1 MKYATAAWDP
11 KTHTLDLQMCMSTG
25 KEPQKKSKG
34 EGCKCSKKKK
44 KKKTTKTRTWKRK
57 KSTTT
62 TTTTT
67 TYKQTNKPSRAKKV
81 RVLGMQLDESWARD
95 SAQKHC
101 TAKRRGRQVAERR
114 RKEEARRRRRRRDAV
129 AQDVRMCARG
139 CASER
144 NNYAI
149 MCVVFPY
156 FTIFRGYWHLACHP
170 RRQILGD

>member
-44 KKKTTKTRTWKRK
+44 KRTRTWKRK

-62 TTTTT
+62 TTTTN
-67 TYKQTNKPSRAKKV
+67 KQTNRAKQSKESTS
-81 RVLGMQLDESWARD
+81 LGMQLDESWAWD
-95 SAQKHC
+95 SAPKHC
-101 TAKRRGRQVAERR
+101 TAERRGRQVAERR
-114 RKEEARRRRRRRDAV
+114 RKEEAQRRRRRRRDAV

-149 MCVVFPY
+149 MCVFFSLLY
-156 FTIFRGYWHLACHP
+156 YI
-170 RRQILGD
+170 